1 MHRASTWL
9 VAFGVLLV
17 FIWPP
22 ENDRSLVVKM
32 VNWAVDPGDQLP
44 VLPEPFGLG
53 AGDDPE
59 IVAEHDAQVQAYDS
73 LYEKGGWT
81 RRRLE
86 LKVARDPF
94 NPATE
99 RQVILALGIVTA
111 FLFWRLNRRR
121 ASSPP
126 DKSRR

>member
-17 FIWPP
+17 CVWPP
-22 ENDRSLVVKM
+22 QNDRSLVVKM

-111 FLFWRLNRRR
+111 FVFWRLNRRR
-121 ASSPP
+121 AS
-126 DKSRR
+126 